1 MPLNDE
7 MLATWLHD
15 LESLESIS
23 QDDLARALFLK
34 MAWLTQQDRLQP
46 FLFELQ
52 HDDDLD
58 DSTKGMLT
66 ELAENPSFLLVVEDY
81 VQKTQIVH

>member
-1 MPLNDE
+1 MNDE